1 MKTEFIFYMKT
12 KCPFCQK
19 AQALL
24 EEHNYP
30 FRSLG
35 LDDHQNIL
43 EGIKDLYNWGTVPMI
58 FKKVD
63 NSYHLIGGYSDL
75 VDYLRTEEGLDV

>member
-1 MKTEFIFYMKT
+1 MKTEFILYVKT

-19 AQALL
+19 AKALL
-24 EEHNYP
+24 EKHNYP
-30 FRSLG
+30 FRSLA

-43 EGIKDLYNWGTVPMI
+43 EAIKDLYDWRTVPMI

-63 NSYHLIGGYSDL
+63 KSYHLIGGYSDL
-75 VDYLRTEEGLDV
+75 ISYLRIEEGLNV

>member
-1 MKTEFIFYMKT
+1 MKTEFILYVKT
-12 KCPFCQK
+12 KCPFCHK
-19 AQALL
+19 AKALL
-24 EEHNYP
+24 EEYNYP

-43 EGIKDLYNWGTVPMI
+43 EGIKDLYGWRTVPMI

-63 NSYHLIGGYSDL
+63 NAYHLIGGYSDL
-75 VDYLRTEEGLDV
+75 VSYLRTVESLDV